1 MLVRLLNNPLI
12 KTQDNNAETVP
23 DISEIVKSGEIREFS
38 GSAPGEI
45 KA

>member
-12 KTQDNNAETVP
+12 KDNNAETVP
-23 DISEIVKSGEIREFS
+23 DISEIVKGGEIREFS